1 MSSHRLRRLALT
13 AVVAVMLV
21 ACSSSK
27 SSSSSS
33 VATATT
39 AAAPATTAEATTTT
53 AAALTGSLNV
63 FGAASLTAGFT
74 NAKATLVAAN
84 PGLSITYNFA
94 GSSTLVTQI
103 KQGAPADVFA
113 SADQA
118 NMTKLVTAGL
128 VETPVVFAKNKLEI
142 AVAPGNP
149 KHITSLA
156 DLAKPG
162 VSVVLEAPGVPAG
175 DYTRMVETQLG
186 ISITPKSL
194 EPDVKTAITQVTS
207 GEVDATVVYVT
218 DVFAAGSKVAGVTI
232 PDSEQPSIV
241 YPIAVV
247 KGTKNP
253 AAAAAFVQSAVSG
266 DVQKALQAQGF
277 IAP

>member
-1 MSSHRLRRLALT
+1 MTVRLSRRLA
-13 AVVAVMLV
+13 VAATVPVALV
-21 ACSSSK
+21 ACSSSSK
-27 SSSSSS
+27 SS
-33 VATATT
+33 APATT
-39 AAAPATTAEATTTT
+39 AAAAPTTAAPVTTTT
-53 AAALTGSLNV
+53 AALTGSLKV
-63 FGAASLTAGFT
+63 FAAASLTSAFN
-74 NAKATLVAAN
+74 NAKTTLTAADT
-84 PGLSITYNFA
+84 GLSITYNFA
-94 GSSTLVTQI
+94 GSNTLVTQI
-103 KQGAPADVFA
+103 QQGAPADVFA
-113 SADQA
+113 SADQK

-128 VETPVVFAKNKLEI
+128 VDPPVVFAKNKLEI

-149 KHITSLA
+149 KQITGLA

-162 VSVVLEAPGVPAG
+162 VSVVLEAVGVPAG
-175 DYTRMVETQLG
+175 DYTRQVETQLG
-186 ISITPKSL
+186 ITITPKSL
-194 EPDVKTAITQVTS
+194 EPDVKTSITQVTS

-247 KGTKNP
+247 KASSNQ

-266 DVQKALQAQGF
+266 DVQKALVAQGF